1 VVGGCALKNVMAA
14 LLSGWAVHAAPVS
27 ARSAPAEGIRT
38 AAPIPAGYKVLA
50 SARITAG
57 HPTRRFVIVATGRRN
72 ENSRTRSGGA
82 PARPLLIFEEKSGR
96 HVLQGRNDHVV
107 FRRDEGGQCDPFLD
121 GEATIAAKGRYFTVE
136 NGVACGQHWTVYVT
150 FRLDDRVGFIFD
162 NLRAERWILN
172 PSDASDAEALVRD
185 GPPRVVRDRPSR
197 VTTFA
202 AWRPTR

>member
-1 VVGGCALKNVMAA
+1 MAA
-14 LLSGWAVHAAPVS
+14 LVLSWAVHAAAVS
-27 ARSAPAEGIRT
+27 ARGAPTEAVR
-38 AAPIPAGYKVLA
+38 AAALIPAGYKVLA
-50 SARITAG
+50 SAHITAG

-72 ENSRTRSGGA
+72 ENSRTRSGAA

-121 GEATIAAKGRYFTVE
+121 GEPTIATKGRYFTVE

-162 NLRAERWILN
+162 NLHAERWILN
-172 PSDASDAEALVRD
+172 PSDAPDAEALVRD
-185 GPPRVVRDRPSR
+185 GPPRVVRDPPSR
-197 VTTFA
+197 VTAFA
-202 AWRPTR
+202 AWRPAR